1 MAAASALAVLIP
13 AAAMLAGGG
22 MALRWN
28 PGAATRS
35 GIQHFTAGVVIA
47 AVAAE
52 LVPSLHLGQSTWA
65 MAAGFLLGVAAM
77 LAVKKFAGGEEADGD
92 EDARPA
98 GPIGPFVVTIGIDL
112 AVDGL
117 LCGVTLAASSGG
129 GEVVVG
135 ALALEVLFLGVA
147 TVVSLRNRGMAL
159 GRIAPL
165 LVGLAALIPIGGFAG
180 YALFGAAPGWLQ
192 IAVLA
197 FATAALLYLVF
208 EELLS
213 EAHEGQADTPVTT
226 AMLFLGFLIVLVIKA
241 TLD

>member
-1 MAAASALAVLIP
+1 MASLGGALPVLIP
-13 AAAMLAGGG
+13 AVAMLAGGG
-22 MALRWN
+22 VALRWN
-28 PGAATRS
+28 PGGATRS

-52 LVPSLHLGQSTWA
+52 LVPSLHLGQSTLA
-65 MAAGFLLGVAAM
+65 MAIGFLLGVATM
-77 LAVKKFAGGEEADGD
+77 LAVKKFAGEAGEEEGAT
-92 EDARPA
+92 ASPV
-98 GPIGPFVVTIGIDL
+98 GPLAVTIGIDL

-147 TVVSLRNRGMAL
+147 TVVSLRNRGMAP
-159 GRIAPL
+159 GRLAAL

-213 EAHEGQADTPVTT
+213 EAHEDHADTAVTT

>member
-1 MAAASALAVLIP
+1 VASLTGALPVLIP

-22 MALRWN
+22 VALRWN
-28 PGAATRS
+28 PGGATRS

-65 MAAGFLLGVAAM
+65 MAIGFLLGVAAM
-77 LAVKKFAGGEEADGD
+77 LAVKKFAGEEGEEAGG
-92 EDARPA
+92 A
-98 GPIGPFVVTIGIDL
+98 GPIGPFAITIGIDL

-117 LCGVTLAASSGG
+117 LCGVTLAASTGG

-147 TVVSLRNRGMAL
+147 TVVSLRNRGLAL
-159 GRIAPL
+159 GKLTAL
-165 LVGLAALIPIGGFAG
+165 LVGLALLIPIGGFAG

-213 EAHEGQADTPVTT
+213 EAHEDQADTSVTT

>member
-1 MAAASALAVLIP
+1 MGALPVLIP
-13 AAAMLAGGG
+13 AIAMLLGGG
-22 MALRWN
+22 VALRWN

-52 LVPSLHLGQSTWA
+52 LVPSLHLGQSTGA

-77 LAVKKFAGGEEADGD
+77 LAVKKFAGGEDEG
-92 EDARPA
+92 EDAPA
-98 GPIGPFVVTIGIDL
+98 GPIGPFIVTIGIDL

-147 TVVSLRNRGMAL
+147 TVVSLRNRGV
-159 GRIAPL
+159 APARL
-165 LVGLAALIPIGGFAG
+165 AAMLAGLAALIPIGGFTG
-180 YALFGAAPGWLQ
+180 YVLFGAAPGWLQ

-213 EAHEGQADTPVTT
+213 EAHEGSADTSVTT

>member
-1 MAAASALAVLIP
+1 MASADALPVLIP

-22 MALRWN
+22 LALRWN
-28 PGAATRS
+28 PGGATRS

-52 LVPSLHLGQSTWA
+52 LVPSLHLGQSTLA
-65 MAAGFLLGVAAM
+65 MAIGFLLGVAAM
-77 LAVKKFAGGEEADGD
+77 LAVKKFAGAEGGEEGA
-92 EDARPA
+92 A
-98 GPIGPFVVTIGIDL
+98 GPVGPFAVTIGIDL

-147 TVVSLRNRGMAL
+147 TVVSLRNRGMAPARL
-159 GRIAPL
+159 VGL
-165 LVGLAALIPIGGFAG
+165 LAGLAALIPIGGFAG

-213 EAHEGQADTPVTT
+213 EAHEGEADTSVTT

>member
-1 MAAASALAVLIP
+1 VASLAAAWPVLLP

-22 MALRWN
+22 IALRWN
-28 PGAATRS
+28 PGGAARS
-35 GIQHFTAGVVIA
+35 AIQHFTAGVVIA

-52 LVPSLHLGQSTWA
+52 LVPSLHLGQSTLA
-65 MAAGFLLGVAAM
+65 MAVGFLFGVAAM
-77 LAVKKFAGGEEADGD
+77 LAVKKFAGEEGEAEGTTS
-92 EDARPA
+92 
-98 GPIGPFVVTIGIDL
+98 GPVGPFVVTIGIDL

-147 TVVSLRNRGMAL
+147 TVVSLRNRGMAP
-159 GRIAPL
+159 GRLAGILA
-165 LVGLAALIPIGGFAG
+165 GLAVLIPVGGFAG
-180 YALFGAAPGWLQ
+180 YGLFGAAPGWLQ

-208 EELLS
+208 EELLA
-213 EAHEGQADTPVTT
+213 EAHEGEADTAVTT

>member
-1 MAAASALAVLIP
+1 MGALPVLIP
-13 AAAMLAGGG
+13 AIAMLLGGG
-22 MALRWN
+22 VALRWN

-77 LAVKKFAGGEEADGD
+77 LAVKKFAGAEDEG
-92 EDARPA
+92 EDAPA
-98 GPIGPFVVTIGIDL
+98 GPIGPFIVTIGIDL

-147 TVVSLRNRGMAL
+147 TVVSLRNRGV
-159 GRIAPL
+159 PL
-165 LVGLAALIPIGGFAG
+165 ARVAAMLAGLALLIPIGGAAG

-213 EAHEGQADTPVTT
+213 EAHEGSADTSVTT

>member
-1 MAAASALAVLIP
+1 MGALPVLIP
-13 AAAMLAGGG
+13 AIAMLLGGG
-22 MALRWN
+22 VALRWN
-28 PGAATRS
+28 PGANTRS

-47 AVAAE
+47 AVVAE

-77 LAVKKFAGGEEADGD
+77 LAVKKFAGAEDGD
-92 EDARPA
+92 EGEDAPA
-98 GPIGPFVVTIGIDL
+98 GPIGPFIVTIGIDL

-147 TVVSLRNRGMAL
+147 TVVSLRNRGV
-159 GRIAPL
+159 PL
-165 LVGLAALIPIGGFAG
+165 ARVAAMLAGLAALIPIGGFAG
-180 YALFGAAPGWLQ
+180 YLLFGAAPGWLQ

-213 EAHEGQADTPVTT
+213 EAHEGSADTSVTT

>member
-1 MAAASALAVLIP
+1 MGALAVLIP
-13 AAAMLAGGG
+13 AIAMLLGGG
-22 MALRWN
+22 VALRWN

-77 LAVKKFAGGEEADGD
+77 LAVKKFAGAEEEDGD
-92 EDARPA
+92 EDTSK
-98 GPIGPFVVTIGIDL
+98 GPIGPFIVTIGIDL

-147 TVVSLRNRGMAL
+147 TVVSLRNRGVAL
-159 GRIAPL
+159 GRVAAML
-165 LVGLAALIPIGGFAG
+165 AGLAMMIPIGGFAG

-208 EELLS
+208 EELLA
-213 EAHEGQADTPVTT
+213 EAHEGGADTPVTT